1 MRGGPGHG
9 AGAADVLSVQDHGS
23 YHHGFRPG
31 EVVLVAQRRPGQ
43 LAVWRQGRPDD
54 VVTVPVQDDY
64 STLRVRPQYW
74 AIDMPVQLTG
84 EWAAGWSG
92 GVSAAPRSSEETVL
106 LRETN
111 SSTSVRAVDTQ
122 RLSVLS
128 LSRGVIGSCDVT

>member
-1 MRGGPGHG
+1 M
-9 AGAADVLSVQDHGS
+9 LSVQDHGS
-23 YHHGFRPG
+23 YHHYFPPG

-43 LAVWRQGRPDD
+43 LAVWRQERPDD
-54 VVTVPVQDDY
+54 VATVPVQDDY
-64 STLRVRPQYW
+64 STLRVRPDRW

-84 EWAAGWSG
+84 EWGARWSG

-122 RLSVLS
+122 RLSVLG
-128 LSRGVIGSCDVT
+128 LSRGVKGSHGVTRR